1 VLVMEAAWLEEDM
14 DNRDMLGVGGRDLVA
29 ICYQVGWIDC
39 QQMKWMALS
48 AFYTIPSSLS

>member
-1 VLVMEAAWLEEDM
+1 MLVMEAAWLEEDM

-39 QQMKWMALS
+39 QRMKWMALS